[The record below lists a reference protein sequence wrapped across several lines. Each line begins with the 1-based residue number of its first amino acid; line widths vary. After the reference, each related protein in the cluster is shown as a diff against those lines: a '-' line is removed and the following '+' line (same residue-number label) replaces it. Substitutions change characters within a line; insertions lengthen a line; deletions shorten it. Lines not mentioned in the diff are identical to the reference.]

1 MRDSRSA
8 SPDDARLL
16 HAACFF
22 ALFCVGFYATSFGPA
37 LPFFARKL
45 NVDLDTAGLLITGI
59 FVGSIIAS
67 GAVTLGL
74 GRGQMRIA
82 VATGL
87 LVASLGLFG
96 LGFAHQWWVALGAV
110 VLLGLGDG
118 LIVAGAHVL
127 IANTSRDVPAAIT
140 RLNLWFAVGAVC
152 GPLWAGGL
160 LANELSVRPVYVGL
174 ALASLG
180 GAVLMALTRGASEVR
195 QIESTVKAPNAFS
208 AFLALMGLL
217 LFLYVGAEFGL
228 GSWVSSYAER
238 TAGAGVFAAA
248 AITAGYWGALA
259 LGRVLAEWSFRKGI
273 AAPVVLRWA
282 IVGGLAASAA
292 LVIVGGNIWL
302 GAAAAFATGL
312 FFGPIWPATI
322 AISSAGKQHSIPA
335 AMVTIGNAGGILLP
349 WAQGVLLVSHGAR
362 TGVALT
368 AVLCAAMLALS
379 FLAQVRSPTRA
390 SHESGEG
397 AGG

>member
-140 RLNLWFAVGAVC
+140 QESLFEYHAAFDSTGNWVTFTSERNGDGPGKRLVIDAVLRRTADGVIH
-152 GPLWAGGL
+152 GQRRVG
-160 LANELSVRPVYVGL
+160 RPVAIDGKSRGL
-174 ALASLG
+174 RA
-180 GAVLMALTRGASEVR
+180 
-195 QIESTVKAPNAFS
+195 
-208 AFLALMGLL
+208 
-217 LFLYVGAEFGL
+217 GL
-228 GSWVSSYAER
+228 GRAR
-238 TAGAGVFAAA
+238 
-248 AITAGYWGALA
+248 
-259 LGRVLAEWSFRKGI
+259 
-273 AAPVVLRWA
+273 
-282 IVGGLAASAA
+282 VGGEDVNDGERGRIRRS
-292 LVIVGGNIWL
+292 
-302 GAAAAFATGL
+302 
-312 FFGPIWPATI
+312 
-322 AISSAGKQHSIPA
+322 
-335 AMVTIGNAGGILLP
+335 
-349 WAQGVLLVSHGAR
+349 VLTYAR
-362 TGVALT
+362 II
-368 AVLCAAMLALS
+368 VLCNWT
-379 FLAQVRSPTRA
+379 RSA
-390 SHESGEG
+390 
-397 AGG
+397 